1 MSNLHKFQT
10 ESDYYASMLAS
21 PSVSLVAAT
30 NAVHYDSDGKSPSS
44 TPMLGD
50 LKITYNVDSTSAA
63 VTLFNKSTG
72 SGSGSGSEFMPYQ
85 MWVDGVEVTPTDVYV
100 FSTRGNHIVEYRIAE
115 VPHGNCSVKGNLF
128 KNIYNITE
136 VEFANNVIYIDS
148 GAFYCDNY
156 PVIEKVTCHRT
167 TAISLGENVFRVDNH
182 TPMYIPN
189 GSLRSYE
196 DSELNWTYH
205 FVFYAIPN
213 S

>member
-30 NAVHYDSDGKSPSS
+30 DAVHYDNDGKSPSLP
-44 TPMLGD
+44 PMLGD
-50 LKITYNVDSTSAA
+50 LKITYNVGSTGLP

-115 VPHGNCSVKGNLF
+115 IPHGNCYVKSGLF

-136 VEFANNVIYIDS
+136 VEFADNVYDVGDS
-148 GAFYCDNY
+148 AFYCDDY
-156 PVIEKVTCHRT
+156 PVINKVTCHRA
-167 TAISLGENVFRVDNH
+167 TAMQTGENSFRVDYY

-189 GSLRSYE
+189 GSLSSYNN
-196 DSELNWTYH
+196 SELNGTYH
-205 FVFYAIPN
+205 FEFYAIPT
-213 S
+213 

>member
-100 FSTRGNHIVEYRIAE
+100 FSTIGNHIVEYNIGSSDIPNAFKDITTI
-115 VPHGNCSVKGNLF
+115 VKVEIGE
-128 KNIYNITE
+128 NITYLSSE
-136 VEFANNVIYIDS
+136 
-148 GAFYCDNY
+148 AFMGCNS
-156 PVIEKVTCHRT
+156 INEVTCYC
-167 TAISLGENVFRVDNH
+167 INSPSFGGENVF
-182 TPMYIPN
+182 TSYSIPLYIPSTAN
-189 GSLRSYE
+189 IGSYE
-196 DSELNWTYH
+196 IEYWVTRWNMNL
-205 FVFYAIPN
+205 YAIKA
-213 S
+213 